1 MDWLLICTGLLVCS
15 CFNNNLIDI
24 FFYQC
29 HAMFV
34 RKTTTTKQNKTKDTK
49 MSCFHFETVVYLRVE
64 GRGDGDTCIAT
75 KVAK

>member
-1 MDWLLICTGLLVCS
+1 
-15 CFNNNLIDI
+15 
-24 FFYQC
+24 
-29 HAMFV
+29 MFV